1 MGVASIC
8 YLFSIGISVLFVISI
23 NGETVLRKMRLSTR
37 IKKQVSK
44 NNRTIIVENLREIGK
59 PEKSVYLFLLAPL
72 FTAGLIFALP
82 FIATFGED
90 FEFGVYVI
98 VSMFTSLYLLGAL
111 LAFIHLFELITGK
124 KKDFTLSDF
133 VTDDEFNFLIGNSDK
148 MTTLDSNV
156 LKRTVLAPEELI
168 PFFLNKRKIN
178 VFIDMQTNMNTVQ
191 KGKTQYLTKEQTQ
204 RNEQVLQ
211 EFKKTIKSLDVL
223 LEDFEHATS
232 EDYRPKTVEEK
243 QDILETVGVNGRFDT
258 VHRDIENT
266 LMQMNQD
273 VTFKKGRKVKDVPLP
288 IQELNRVAQ
297 SDQVSTE
304 IKTQANELL
313 DRIKEKESEEKSAQ
327 EKEHMERDALAVI
340 EASKQY
346 FGIRDDR

>member
-1 MGVASIC
+1 
-8 YLFSIGISVLFVISI
+8 
-23 NGETVLRKMRLSTR
+23 
-37 IKKQVSK
+37 
-44 NNRTIIVENLREIGK
+44 
-59 PEKSVYLFLLAPL
+59 
-72 FTAGLIFALP
+72 
-82 FIATFGED
+82 
-90 FEFGVYVI
+90 
-98 VSMFTSLYLLGAL
+98 
-111 LAFIHLFELITGK
+111 
-124 KKDFTLSDF
+124 
-133 VTDDEFNFLIGNSDK
+133 VTDDEFNFLLSNSDK

-178 VFIDMQTNMNTVQ
+178 VFIDMQTNMNAVQ

-232 EDYRPKTVEEK
+232 EDYRPKTEEEK
-243 QDILETVGVNGRFDT
+243 QDIMETVSVNGRFDT
-258 VHRDIENT
+258 VHRDIETT

-273 VTFKKGRKVKDVPLP
+273 VTFNKGRITKDVPLP
-288 IQELNRVAQ
+288 IQELKRVAQ

-313 DRIKEKESEEKSAQ
+313 DRIKEKESEEKSVQ